1 MDSKSRCPVITVDPD
16 KGIKHSDDEPKKT
29 LKTFRSTF
37 NAQEQLEHK
46 NAPFFGVNLGIDEYG
61 GTINVGDEVEVIKKS
76 QNSWHLLPIFMLFP
90 LPILAMFYDRE
101 QSDVLSI
108 LQSSFSMICNKARF

>member
-1 MDSKSRCPVITVDPD
+1 MVSKSRCPVITVDPD

-46 NAPFFGVNLGIDEYG
+46 NAPFFGVNLG
-61 GTINVGDEVEVIKKS
+61 KAMKS
-76 QNSWHLLPIFMLFP
+76 SPLLRP
-90 LPILAMFYDRE
+90 LCGSEFCG
-101 QSDVLSI
+101 
-108 LQSSFSMICNKARF
+108 FSLLKI